1 MVCEI
6 LISVVCGRFEF
17 TKLGSFQS
25 EFHGHFGKKMS
36 EIEGDMSKKCQNHLI
51 STNLAQKHS
60 PCRELRRFHTIF
72 DCFRV
77 GGICNLVFHTIF
89 DCFRV
94 GGIWYFIPFL
104 IVCGCGFDF
113 LECAMPV
120 NVPH

>member
-6 LISVVCGRFEF
+6 SIYVVCGRFEF

-60 PCRELRRFHTIF
+60 PCRDLRR
-72 DCFRV
+72 
-77 GGICNLVFHTIF
+77 FHTIF

-104 IVCGCGFDF
+104 IVWSCGFDF
-113 LECAMPV
+113 LECAIPESGSEV
-120 NVPH
+120 RYTK